1 MHATLVRMGSV
12 GSRSQRS
19 GIDSIASESAHQEHL
34 YFPLLIDLPVI
45 VAYDAVII
53 CLVSGVAMRT
63 IVDLP
68 DKQIEALKR
77 MSESVQSSRAELVR
91 RAIDEYL
98 SRHLPAQDDGAFG
111 LWKKHKTDGV
121 TYQERARDEWDK

>member
-1 MHATLVRMGSV
+1 MTYV
-12 GSRSQRS
+12 G
-19 GIDSIASESAHQEHL
+19 G
-34 YFPLLIDLPVI
+34 
-45 VAYDAVII
+45 
-53 CLVSGVAMRT
+53 AMRT

-68 DKQIEALKR
+68 DEQIEALKR
-77 MSESVQSSRAELVR
+77 ISESARSSRAELVR

-98 SRHLPAQDDGAFG
+98 ARHLPAQDDGAFG